1 VVSTVSA
8 RSTASSTT
16 GQRSYPNIVTSSHH
30 HITTSSHQLI
40 NISPNRHI
48 ITIFAAMEIIKKYF
62 AGLSVRQTEQLGQLQ
77 ELYTFWNERV
87 NVISRRD
94 IENLYERHVLH
105 SLAIAK
111 VISFADGTQVIDAG
125 TGGGFPG
132 IPLAILFPE
141 VRFHLIDSI
150 AKKIKVVQAV
160 AESLSLA
167 NVTAAAVRLEETK
180 ETADFVVSRA
190 VTQLPQFVQWAMP
203 RIRAGGNNSLPNG
216 ILYLKGGDLT
226 PELMQLKLHS
236 HVVPLSRY
244 FEEPFYETKAL
255 VHLWKPAGAKEKSK
269 NAAYRRKD

>member
-1 VVSTVSA
+1 
-8 RSTASSTT
+8 
-16 GQRSYPNIVTSSHH
+16 
-30 HITTSSHQLI
+30 
-40 NISPNRHI
+40 
-48 ITIFAAMEIIKKYF
+48 MEIIKKYF

-160 AESLSLA
+160 AESLSLT
-167 NVTAAAVRLEETK
+167 NVTAAAVRLEEIK

-203 RIRAGGNNSLPNG
+203 HIRAGGNNSLPNG

-236 HVVPLSRY
+236 QVVPLSRY
-244 FEEPFYETKAL
+244 LDEPFFETKAL
-255 VHLWKPAGAKEKSK
+255 VHLWKPAGVKEKSK
-269 NAAYRRKD
+269 NAAYRRKG

>member
-1 VVSTVSA
+1 
-8 RSTASSTT
+8 
-16 GQRSYPNIVTSSHH
+16 
-30 HITTSSHQLI
+30 
-40 NISPNRHI
+40 
-48 ITIFAAMEIIKKYF
+48 MEIIKKYF
-62 AGLSVRQTEQLGQLQ
+62 ADLSDRQLEQLGQLQ

-160 AESLSLA
+160 TESLTLT
-167 NVTAAAVRLEETK
+167 NVTAAAVRLEEIK

-203 RIRAGGNNSLPNG
+203 RIQAGGNNSLPNG
-216 ILYLKGGDLT
+216 ILYLKGGDLN
-226 PELMQLKLHS
+226 PELMQIKLHS
-236 HVVPLSRY
+236 QVYPLSRY
-244 FEEPFYETKAL
+244 FDEEFFETKAL
-255 VHLWKPAGAKEKSK
+255 VHLWKPAGVKENFKNLKQKKS
-269 NAAYRRKD
+269 R

>member
-1 VVSTVSA
+1 
-8 RSTASSTT
+8 
-16 GQRSYPNIVTSSHH
+16 
-30 HITTSSHQLI
+30 
-40 NISPNRHI
+40 
-48 ITIFAAMEIIKKYF
+48 MEIIKKYF
-62 AGLSVRQTEQLGQLQ
+62 ADLSVRQTEQLGQLQ

-111 VISFADGTQVIDAG
+111 VISFADGTEVIDAG

-167 NVTAAAVRLEETK
+167 NVTAAAVRLEEIK

-190 VTQLPQFVQWAMP
+190 VTQLPQFAQWAMP
-203 RIRAGGNNSLPNG
+203 RINAGANNSLANG

-226 PELMQLKLHS
+226 AELLQIKLHS
-236 HVVPLSRY
+236 RVVPLGRY
-244 FEEPFYETKAL
+244 FDEEFFETKAL
-255 VHLWKPAGAKEKSK
+255 VHLWKPAGAKENFKKSK
-269 NAAYRRKD
+269 PNEKT

>member
-1 VVSTVSA
+1 
-8 RSTASSTT
+8 
-16 GQRSYPNIVTSSHH
+16 
-30 HITTSSHQLI
+30 
-40 NISPNRHI
+40 
-48 ITIFAAMEIIKKYF
+48 MEIIKKYF
-62 AGLSVRQTEQLGQLQ
+62 ADLSDRQLEQLGQLQ

-87 NVISRRD
+87 NVISRLD

-160 AESLSLA
+160 TESLTLT
-167 NVTAAAVRLEETK
+167 NVTAAAVRLEEIK

-203 RIRAGGNNSLPNG
+203 RIQAGGNNSLPNG
-216 ILYLKGGDLT
+216 ILYLKGGDLN
-226 PELMQLKLHS
+226 PELMQIKLHS
-236 HVVPLSRY
+236 QVYPLSRY
-244 FEEPFYETKAL
+244 FDEEFFETKAL
-255 VHLWKPAGAKEKSK
+255 VHLWKPAGVKENFKNLKQKKS
-269 NAAYRRKD
+269 R